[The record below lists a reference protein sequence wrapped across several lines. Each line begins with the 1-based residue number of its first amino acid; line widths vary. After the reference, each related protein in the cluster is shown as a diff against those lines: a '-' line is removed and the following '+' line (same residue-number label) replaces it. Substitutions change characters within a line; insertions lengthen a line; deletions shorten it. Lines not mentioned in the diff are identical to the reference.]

1 MRFYSQFFIFN
12 FKTGGFM
19 LNYIWSGM
27 IIIAIICSLLTGRI
41 AEISSALIEGAADG
55 VSLTISL
62 MGIMCLWTGI
72 MKIAGETGVTE
83 MVARLLA
90 PLIKILFPKLKDK
103 RAKDAIVMNMT
114 ANMLGLSN
122 AATPFGLKA
131 MEELK
136 RLSPNKVASDE
147 MCMFIVINTASIQI
161 IPSTV
166 IALRQGAATPTDII
180 IPVWICSIC
189 VVTIGVLAVKIFS
202 KRQRC

>member
-1 MRFYSQFFIFN
+1 
-12 FKTGGFM
+12 M

-27 IIIAIICSLLTGRI
+27 IIIAIICSVFTGRVE
-41 AEISSALIEGAADG
+41 EISSALIEGASEG

-72 MKIAGETGVTE
+72 MNIAQGTGITE
-83 MVARLLA
+83 VVAKMLSPLL
-90 PLIKILFPKLKDK
+90 KILFPKLKDK
-103 RAKDAIVMNMT
+103 RAKDAITMNMT

-136 RLSPNKVASDE
+136 RLSDGKSATDE
-147 MCMFIVINTASIQI
+147 MCMFIVINTASIQL

-166 IALRQGAATPTDII
+166 IALRQGAVTPTDII

-189 VVTIGVLAVKIFS
+189 VVTVGILAVKIFS
-202 KRQRC
+202 KRQKC